1 MFTGNHQ
8 GMSISAAD
16 YKAVLAVASSNYDG
30 NDAQRYL
37 HDYYREFYDYDLEQ
51 FYYVEGQVLKQTQSN
66 SGEAMSEGS
75 PIMMN
80 ETAINFEGDTVGTT
94 VTYLSNLSV
103 EQILDSIPNLQVDGL
118 VIEILFTEQDV
129 PQMWAEWKLPR

>member
-1 MFTGNHQ
+1 MFTGNRQ

-16 YKAVLAVASSNYDG
+16 YMAALAVASSNYDG
-30 NDAQRYL
+30 NDAQRHL

-80 ETAINFEGDTVGTT
+80 EKAINFEGDTVGTT
-94 VTYLSNLSV
+94 ATYLSNLSV
-103 EQILDSIPNLQVDGL
+103 KQILDSIPNLQGDGL
-118 VIEILFTEQDV
+118 VIEIPFAEQDV